1 MGLFNGIQGKA
12 LLGACLLLTLS
23 LSACDT
29 KAPDEPADVT
39 SDAASALAVQVTK
52 SVEATRSTEATKSNK
67 EKPKKKL
74 NLTLTDDV
82 MATSQSDL
90 SNAIDIAKNDF
101 DENNFDE
108 NNFDENNTLPNMF
121 GKKQEGT
128 TVGGGVIRD
137 AENEDYVDS
146 IQGAEVNVEFKID

>member
-29 KAPDEPADVT
+29 KAPVERADVT
-39 SDAASALAVQVTK
+39 SDAASASPVQVTK
-52 SVEATRSTEATKSNK
+52 SVEATGSTDATKSNK

-82 MATSQSDL
+82 MATSQSDFN
-90 SNAIDIAKNDF
+90 NAIDIAEND
-101 DENNFDE
+101 
-108 NNFDENNTLPNMF
+108 FDENNTLPNMF
-121 GKKQEGT
+121 GEKQKGT

>member
-29 KAPDEPADVT
+29 KAPVERADVT
-39 SDAASALAVQVTK
+39 SDAASASPVQVTK
-52 SVEATRSTEATKSNK
+52 SVEATGSTDATKSNK
-67 EKPKKKL
+67 AKPKKKL

-90 SNAIDIAKNDF
+90 NNAIDIAEND
-101 DENNFDE
+101 FDE

-121 GKKQEGT
+121 GEKQEGT

>member
-12 LLGACLLLTLS
+12 LLGVCLLLTLS

-29 KAPDEPADVT
+29 KAPVEPADVT
-39 SDAASALAVQVTK
+39 SDAASASAVPVTK

-90 SNAIDIAKNDF
+90 NNAIDIAENDF
-101 DENNFDE
+101 EE

-121 GKKQEGT
+121 GEKREGT

>member
-12 LLGACLLLTLS
+12 LLGACLSLTLS

-29 KAPDEPADVT
+29 KVPAEPVDDAVATVT
-39 SDAASALAVQVTK
+39 AKAAGVNSDSSSALAVKVTN
-52 SVEATRSTEATKSNK
+52 VTK

-74 NLTLTDDV
+74 NLTLSDDV
-82 MATSQSDL
+82 VASSARGLGNTIEVAENDVDGNGFGEK
-90 SNAIDIAKNDF
+90 NA
-101 DENNFDE
+101 
-108 NNFDENNTLPNMF
+108 LPDMF
-121 GKKQEGT
+121 GEKQEGT
-128 TVGGGVIRD
+128 IVGGGILRD